1 PSVHFL
7 KEIIM
12 GNRLKKATKAIEKV
26 QKKYD
31 IPVDDTTRGTVTFE
45 TWDLLYSAYCQVD
58 DSFAAYQFAL
68 DKYGEEYLRMQLY
81 DNVLVEE
88 RKLQIY
94 NTAGT
99 IGIIALAIIAIV
111 SLFTIG

>member
-1 PSVHFL
+1 
-7 KEIIM
+7 M
-12 GNRLKKATKAIEKV
+12 NNRLKKATRAIEKV

-31 IPVDDTTRGTVTFE
+31 IPVDDTTRGTVIFE

-88 RKLQIY
+88 RKMQIY
-94 NTAGT
+94 NTVGS
-99 IGIIALAIIAIV
+99 IGIIVLILMSIV
-111 SLFTIG
+111 TLFTI